1 MSASECNLM
10 GGTFAMLVQV
20 VLFAVVLAALLLKR
34 NKEHPRRPL
43 NIWVLDVAKQIV
55 GGGLAHT
62 INIFIATILR
72 KRTQGKGKTDECVWY
87 FINFFLDT
95 SKISMFMLHNEH
107 LHLCTPPPPSPNKGQ
122 A

>member
-1 MSASECNLM
+1 M

-62 INIFIATILR
+62 INILSGMINSQAPSCFA
-72 KRTQGKGKTDECVWY
+72 KTE
-87 FINFFLDT
+87 
-95 SKISMFMLHNEH
+95 
-107 LHLCTPPPPSPNKGQ
+107 
-122 A
+122 